1 MDLIEVGGRLRSVR
15 EEKGLTREKVAADN
29 DISVS
34 ALTMYEVGARSA
46 RDEIKERLA
55 NYYGLSIGS
64 LFYGEK
70 CHSP

>member
-1 MDLIEVGGRLRSVR
+1 MDLVEVGNRLRSVR
-15 EEKGLTREKVAADN
+15 EEKGLSRERVAADN

-34 ALTMYEVGARSA
+34 ALTMYEIGGRSA

-55 NYYGLSIGS
+55 SYYGQSIGS

-70 CHSP
+70 CHS